1 MAARKGSGK
10 GRQAVRNNSGGMPG
24 WGWAVIGILIG
35 AVLMFAMRGH
45 LPMAPRASDGPQPN
59 AQATAKG
66 GSDAGAAAN
75 ESTSAT
81 DNTAAPK
88 KPQYDFYSV
97 LSEKEVRIP
106 DAVISAQA
114 KAEQQ
119 QKQQAQQQAAQ
130 AQQQAQATQQ
140 KPAPGP
146 AAVSEAI
153 TPAPESAVHATPV
166 TPAPAAATA
175 AAAAPAGSGYLL
187 QVGAFPSASDA
198 ETLKAKLAMQGF
210 VANVAPVNV
219 NGQTYNRVRL
229 GPFHSATELESAK
242 QRLSAAGINAIALK
256 EGK

>member
-1 MAARKGSGK
+1 MAARKGK

-45 LPMAPRASDGPQPN
+45 LPMTPRASDGPQPN
-59 AQATAKG
+59 AQANPQR
-66 GSDAGAAAN
+66 GSDAGAAAT

-81 DNTAAPK
+81 DNATPAPK

-119 QKQQAQQQAAQ
+119 QKQQAAQQAAQ
-130 AQQQAQATQQ
+130 AQQPIQAAQ
-140 KPAPGP
+140 KPTPGP
-146 AAVSEAI
+146 AAVAEAI
-153 TPAPESAVHATPV
+153 TPAPESAVRAAPTSTP
-166 TPAPAAATA
+166 TT
-175 AAAAPAGSGYLL
+175 AAAAPAASGYLL
-187 QVGAFPSASDA
+187 QVGAFPSPADA

-210 VANVAPVNV
+210 VANVASVNV

-229 GPFHSATELESAK
+229 GPFHSATELEAAK
-242 QRLSAAGINAIALK
+242 QRLASAGINAIALK

>member
-1 MAARKGSGK
+1 MAARKGK

-24 WGWAVIGILIG
+24 WGWAVIGILVG
-35 AVLMFAMRGH
+35 ALLMFAMRGH
-45 LPMAPRASDGPQPN
+45 LPMAPRGNDGPQPN
-59 AQATAKG
+59 AQATAQR
-66 GSDAGAAAN
+66 GSDAGAAGN
-75 ESTSAT
+75 ETTSAN
-81 DNTAAPK
+81 DTAPAPK

-119 QKQQAQQQAAQ
+119 QKQQAAQQAAQ
-130 AQQQAQATQQ
+130 AAAAQQQQQAAS
-140 KPAPGP
+140 KPAP

-153 TPAPESAVHATPV
+153 TPAPESAVHA
-166 TPAPAAATA
+166 APAAAPTA
-175 AAAAPAGSGYLL
+175 NTASAGSGYLL

-242 QRLSAAGINAIALK
+242 QRLASAGINAIALK